1 MARRFL
7 AALCLVLI
15 GGSALAQNAA
25 PVVTVPLSAITVNT
39 GSSTVTVGGTFQQ
52 GAAAGIRKSID
63 FQNRSG
69 NADACYLYFGT
80 TAAANTAGTGKA
92 IKVADG
98 QEYLRSTGSIPAD
111 AVQVTCATTADAFYL
126 AVQ

>member
-1 MARRFL
+1 MRSFL
-7 AALCLVLI
+7 LAVALWLTPHLVW
-15 GGSALAQNAA
+15 AQSS
-25 PVVTVPLSAITVNT
+25 VTTYPLSGPTPNVSGTITT
-39 GSSTVTVGGTFQQ
+39 GGTFQQ
-52 GAAAGIRKSID
+52 AAAAVNPGGRFSID

-69 NADACYLYFGT
+69 NGDACYLYFGT

-98 QEYLRSTGSIPAD
+98 QEYLRSNGAIPSD
-111 AVQVTCATTADAFYL
+111 AVQVTCTTTSDAFYL